1 MKPTDPRPAVTV
13 IVPTRNNARTIEAC
27 LESVRRQ
34 TYPGVELIVVDNH
47 STDSTQEIAT
57 RLADRVII
65 AGPERSAQRNTG
77 IEAASGEWILWL
89 DSDMLLPPDT
99 ITVAMDTALRTGAT
113 GVALP
118 ERTIGDGFWTAC
130 RALERECYLNQP
142 HLHNPRLL
150 PRDYMLESGA
160 FDTDMSGPEDT
171 DLRLRMRARGD
182 RVELAPIVIDHDEG
196 RLTVGD
202 IMSKRYYYGQSIPAL
217 TAQHDGAVASQGRSV
232 AAAYVRNLPTLAR
245 RPVHAVGMIGLRALE
260 AGAYLWGA
268 RQGRR
273 QRASV

>member
-27 LESVRRQ
+27 LKSVRSQ
-34 TYPGVELIVVDNH
+34 TYPGIELIVVDNH

-99 ITVAMDTALRTGAT
+99 IKVAMDTALRTGAT

-150 PRDYMLESGA
+150 RRDYMLESGA

-217 TAQHDGAVASQGRSV
+217 AAAHDGAVASQGRSV
-232 AAAYVRNLPTLAR
+232 AAAYVRNLPILAR